1 MDTRQKERTARRR
14 ADAPRRTPPKKA
26 ARARR
31 PAAPRPEIVYVPA
44 GPFRRSRFLLRLLS
58 VAAVVIAVVLGLSI
72 FFKVQHV
79 TVSGNEKYSAW
90 TVREASGIQ
99 DGDNLL
105 TFGRAGACG
114 RILKNLPY
122 VQNVRIGIE
131 LPDTVHITVTETAV
145 VYRVEAVD
153 GSAWLIRADGVA
165 TEPDDGTVS
174 HTGLTGVRI
183 AVPTP
188 GETVTARD
196 ITVSDDST
204 AATGTADTS
213 AATDPT
219 DGTDGTDATDAT
231 DATDGTDTTD
241 ATDAAAPSDP
251 SAADTEP
258 DSSADAADRL
268 AAALEV
274 CAALEEQ
281 DLVGKAASVDV
292 SDPSNLIVWYEDRYQ
307 IKLGDRQN
315 LSYKLEYA
323 RKAIAQM
330 ADYESGVLDVSFTVW
345 KTEAGYTPFS

>member
-1 MDTRQKERTARRR
+1 MDTRQKERTARRW

-26 ARARR
+26 ARVRR

-122 VQNVRIGIE
+122 VQNVRISIG

-153 GSAWLIRADGVA
+153 GSTWLIRADGVA

-196 ITVSDDST
+196 IAASDDPA
-204 AATGTADTS
+204 AATVTADTS
-213 AATDPT
+213 AATDST
-219 DGTDGTDATDAT
+219 DV
-231 DATDGTDTTD
+231 TDTTD
-241 ATDAAAPSDP
+241 ATEP
-251 SAADTEP
+251 SAQTTAATEP
-258 DSSADAADRL
+258 STAATEPTAGASSDAADRL
-268 AAALEV
+268 SAALEV